1 LSSNFC
7 IFRNTTCN
15 VSQWSNATE
24 NCLQQA
30 RFHLLQKIGL
40 NLHWYINGFWPHNKS
55 ISQCK
60 I

>member
-24 NCLQQA
+24 NCLRQA
-30 RFHLLQKIGL
+30 RFHLLVTTENWTQFALVDKWFL
-40 NLHWYINGFWPHNKS
+40 AT
-55 ISQCK
+55 
-60 I
+60 